1 MGEKI
6 LIVDDEPNVLRLI
19 GYALHVEG
27 YEIVIAQTGVEA
39 LNKVQTE
46 KPDLVILDIILPDI
60 SGIKVC
66 QQIRDKPGTAS
77 LPIIMLSAKTQVSD
91 KIKGLEAGADEYITK
106 PVDPEEMV
114 ARVRALLERTRRLR
128 KVPTKRGKVLGFIGA
143 KGGVGTTT
151 VALNV
156 ALALVK
162 RGKTVIALE
171 LRSYFGTFAPQLGLI
186 PAANLSELLELEPGN
201 VDERQLRMHL
211 ASHPS
216 GLRVLFGLQRAEE
229 YKDIE
234 PEQAEAVVMGLADMA
249 NYLVIDLPCHP
260 SPATRAVLKHCD
272 SVVVVVTPEPVC
284 VAAGKLTL
292 ELLKLWG
299 VGGSIVRAAVVN
311 NTGAATVMTLPE
323 LRSQL
328 SCEIVGIMPPA
339 SDLSMKALKSGK
351 PLVLSEPDSL
361 PAIALNEMTDRL
373 VTDQAIA

>member
-299 VGGSIVRAAVVN
+299 VSGSIVRAAVVN